1 MSGMSVSVIIMG
13 AKGRMG
19 STLAKLA
26 LESEQLSLRGVV
38 ERAEF
43 SKGLEALGCPVA
55 HDVAELLPTNPGAIV
70 IDFTAPEV
78 SLETARKARQTGN
91 PVVIG
96 TTGLTREQLA
106 ELEELARFT
115 PIFWSPNMSIGV
127 NALVR
132 ILPQL
137 ERILG
142 EAYDMEI
149 TEIHHHHKKDAP
161 SGTAVR
167 LAQVLAQS
175 RGWNMEDVG
184 NYGRQGIVGARPD
197 KELGVHAVRGGDVV
211 GDHTVYFFGPGERI
225 EVTHRAHSRENFARG
240 ALRAAQWL
248 AGRKPQELYSM
259 NHLLGE

>member
-1 MSGMSVSVIIMG
+1 MSIPVIIMG

-19 STLAKLA
+19 STLVRLA
-26 LESEQLSLRGVV
+26 MESGQFSVQGVV
-38 ERAEF
+38 ERPEF
-43 SKGLEALGCPVA
+43 SSGLETLGCAVA
-55 HDVAELLPTNPGAIV
+55 NDLQDLLPSFPGATV

-78 SLETARKARQTGN
+78 SLSSARKASKTGN

-96 TTGLTREQLA
+96 TTGLSADQLA
-106 ELEELARFT
+106 ELETLAGII
-115 PIFWSPNMSIGV
+115 PVFWSPNMSIGV

-132 ILPQL
+132 VLPML

-161 SGTAVR
+161 SGTAVK

-175 RGWNMEDVG
+175 RGWNLDEVG
-184 NYGRQGIVGARPD
+184 NYGRQGMVGARPE
-197 KELGVHAVRGGDVV
+197 KELGVHALRGGDVV

-240 ALRAAQWL
+240 ALRAAAWL
-248 AGRKPQELYSM
+248 SSKKPGGLYSM
-259 NHLLGE
+259 GHLLGA

>member
-1 MSGMSVSVIIMG
+1 MSIPVIIMG

-19 STLAKLA
+19 STLVRLA
-26 LESEQLSLRGVV
+26 MESDQYAVSGVV
-38 ERAEF
+38 ERAEY
-43 SKGLEALGCPVA
+43 SSGLESLGCPVA
-55 HDVAELLPTNPGAIV
+55 HELQELLPSCPGTTV

-78 SLETARKARQTGN
+78 SLGSARKAAKTGN
-91 PVVIG
+91 PIVIG
-96 TTGLTREQLA
+96 TTGLSAEQLA
-106 ELEELARFT
+106 ELETLAKDI

-132 ILPQL
+132 VLPML

-161 SGTAVR
+161 SGTAVK
-167 LAQVLAQS
+167 LAQVLAAS
-175 RGWNMEDVG
+175 RGWDMDEVG
-184 NYGRQGIVGARPD
+184 NYGRHGLVGARPE
-197 KELGVHAVRGGDVV
+197 KELGVHALRGGDVV

-240 ALRAAQWL
+240 ALRAATWL
-248 AGRKPQELYSM
+248 SSRKPGPLYSM
-259 NHLLGE
+259 GQLLGE

>member
-1 MSGMSVSVIIMG
+1 MSIPVIIMG

-19 STLAKLA
+19 STLVRLA
-26 LESEQLSLRGVV
+26 MESGRFSVLGVV
-38 ERAEF
+38 ERAEC
-43 SKGLEALGCPVA
+43 SALETLGCAVA
-55 HDVAELLPTNPGAIV
+55 SDLQDLLPSAPGATV

-78 SLETARKARQTGN
+78 SLSTARKASKTGN

-96 TTGLTREQLA
+96 TTGLSADQLA
-106 ELEELARFT
+106 ELESLAT
-115 PIFWSPNMSIGV
+115 VIPIFWSPNMSIGV

-132 ILPQL
+132 ILPML

-161 SGTAVR
+161 SGTAVK

-175 RGWNMEDVG
+175 RGWKMEDVG
-184 NYGRQGIVGARPD
+184 NHGRQGLVGARPQ
-197 KELGVHAVRGGDVV
+197 KELGVHALRGGDVV
-211 GDHTVYFFGPGERI
+211 GDHTVYFFGPGERV

-240 ALRAAQWL
+240 ALRAAAWL
-248 AGRKPQELYSM
+248 PTQKPGRLYSM
-259 NHLLGE
+259 GQLLGE

>member
-1 MSGMSVSVIIMG
+1 MSTPVIIMG

-19 STLAKLA
+19 STLVRLVKDSDAFA
-26 LESEQLSLRGVV
+26 LQGVV
-38 ERAEF
+38 ERAEV
-43 SKGLEALGCPVA
+43 STGLELLGCLVA
-55 HDVAELLPTNPGAIV
+55 SDLDEILPRSPGAV
-70 IDFTAPEV
+70 VVDFTAPEV
-78 SLETARKARQTGN
+78 SLSSARKASKTGN

-96 TTGLTREQLA
+96 TTGLTAVQLA
-106 ELEELARFT
+106 ELEELAKT
-115 PIFWSPNMSIGV
+115 IPLFWSPNMSIGV

-132 ILPQL
+132 VLPLL

-161 SGTAVR
+161 SGTAVK

-175 RGWNMEDVG
+175 RGWDMGEVG
-184 NYGRQGIVGARPD
+184 SYGRHGLVGARPE
-197 KELGVHAVRGGDVV
+197 KEIGVHALRGGDVV

-240 ALRAAQWL
+240 ALRAVRWISAQKP
-248 AGRKPQELYSM
+248 GRLYSM
-259 NHLLGE
+259 GQLLGE